1 MGVLVK
7 VAEMTTPSSAQQVRV
22 IPHPMLELG
31 TKTYA
36 AKKMLG
42 NLTNVPTD
50 MLQDMAFAI
59 LQAGRLLTSDEISEL
74 EQIEGELQ
82 HRSLCFYDQD

>member
-1 MGVLVK
+1 
-7 VAEMTTPSSAQQVRV
+7 
-22 IPHPMLELG
+22 MLELG

-74 EQIEGELQ
+74 E
-82 HRSLCFYDQD
+82 RSKVSYSIVLFVPTIRIRIK